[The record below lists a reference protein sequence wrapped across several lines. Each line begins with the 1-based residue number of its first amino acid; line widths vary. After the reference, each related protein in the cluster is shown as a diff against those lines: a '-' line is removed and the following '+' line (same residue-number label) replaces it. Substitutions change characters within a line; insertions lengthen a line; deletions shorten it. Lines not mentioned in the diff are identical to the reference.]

1 MTASLDISSRLLDMV
16 ASKFGY
22 DYILLRSGL
31 GVRNAK
37 PKSCY
42 AAFGQHGSY
51 RTSYVRANGKAV
63 WIVSI
68 DDNCNAI
75 SNSCIYAELV
85 KTLYKTLERNGI
97 ISDGAHEHVI
107 DADDVPEFMIECVL
121 NGYA

>member
-1 MTASLDISSRLLDMV
+1 MDDLNTIVELLDVV

-22 DYILLRSGL
+22 DNILLLSGS

-42 AAFGQHGSY
+42 AVFGHLGVFG
-51 RTSYVRANGKAV
+51 TIPVRANGKVV

-68 DDNCNAI
+68 DDNYNAI
-75 SNSCIYAELV
+75 SNSDIYAELV
-85 KTLYKTLERNGI
+85 RTLYRTLERNGI
-97 ISDGAHEHVI
+97 ISDGARTV
-107 DADDVPEFMIECVL
+107 DADDVPEFMIGCVL

>member
-1 MTASLDISSRLLDMV
+1 MNDLASSVELLDIV

-22 DYILLRSGL
+22 DNILLLSGCR
-31 GVRNAK
+31 VRNAK

-42 AAFGQHGSY
+42 AVFGHLGVFGTIS
-51 RTSYVRANGKAV
+51 VRANGKTV
-63 WIVSI
+63 WITSI

-75 SNSCIYAELV
+75 SNSRIYAELV

-97 ISDGAHEHVI
+97 ISDGAQTV
-107 DADDVPEFMIECVL
+107 DADDVPEFMIGCVL